1 MIIDKITLK
10 DLSIFSQSKDGVFDL
25 INFTETNWG
34 RESLIKMI
42 HQPAK
47 NYNDLIERQ
56 ALISHLCSTTDFWP
70 KSLSNG
76 TFVMVDSF
84 FDAKDLSLNTPTGF
98 NALLS
103 DNFQKLFNK
112 KAYNL
117 TQFSISHLI
126 DFIKA
131 CYHFVDFLEDN
142 YLPNLLL
149 SILRKI
155 KNELD
160 GNKLFKLISNI
171 DHSISFHQ
179 LTTLQLKIKRQ
190 LKNPIFRLL
199 EIVGELDAYN
209 SLAVA
214 TQKHNWTFPKIVNE
228 EDIRFEVKNL
238 FHPLLKQP
246 VTYDLKLQNKQHLLL
261 LTGAN
266 MSGKTTLM
274 RAVGIAVLLAHI
286 GMGIPTQNC
295 TLSFFSG
302 IITNMHVE
310 DNIQLGESYFF
321 AEVKRMK
328 ETAEKMKKSPNQLV
342 LMDELFKG
350 TNVHDAMQCTK
361 SVAEK
366 LLFQNQHLI
375 ILSTHLYEVAESMI
389 EQPEFQFKYFEI
401 QSSGESQFAF
411 TYQLKNGI
419 SKDKIGFSILEKMG
433 VLELLNK

>member
-42 HQPAK
+42 HHPAK
-47 NYNDLIERQ
+47 NYKDLIERQ
-56 ALISHLCSTTDFWP
+56 ALISHLCSTSDFWP
-70 KSLSNG
+70 KALSNG
-76 TFVMVDSF
+76 TLVMVHSF
-84 FDAKDLSLNTPTGF
+84 FDSKDSALNSPSGF

-103 DNFQKLFNK
+103 DNFQKLLNK

-126 DFIKA
+126 DFIKS
-131 CYHFVDFLEDN
+131 CFHFVDYLSN
-142 YLPNLLL
+142 KLLPNLLKSL
-149 SILRKI
+149 LEKIDEELKGNILFQQI
-155 KNELD
+155 LHIENP
-160 GNKLFKLISNI
+160 ISY
-171 DHSISFHQ
+171 HK
-179 LTTLQLKIKRQ
+179 LTTLQLQVKRQ

-199 EIVGELDAYN
+199 AIVGDLDAYH

-214 TQKHNWTFPKIVNE
+214 TRKNNWNFPKLIEQNE
-228 EDIRFEVKNL
+228 ITFEINSL
-238 FHPLLKQP
+238 FHPLLKHP
-246 VTYDLKLQNKQHLLL
+246 VTYDLSLHQKQHLLL

-286 GMGIPTQNC
+286 GMGVPAKNC
-295 TLSFFSG
+295 KLSFLAG

-328 ETAEKMKKSPNQLV
+328 ETAEKMRAQPNQLV

-361 SVAEK
+361 SIAEK
-366 LLFQNQHLI
+366 LLLQNQHLI
-375 ILSTHLYEVAESMI
+375 ILSTHLYEVAESMK
-389 EQPEFQFKYFEI
+389 QHSEFQFKFFEI
-401 QSSGESQFAF
+401 QNSIDGQFSF
-411 TYQLKNGI
+411 TYQLIDGI